1 MTDRPRLHVH
11 PPFGTDPTMPRAA
24 LPATEAERLA
34 ALRACDILDTRCEA
48 AFDDLTSLAAALTG
62 SPIAL
67 ISLVDADR
75 QWFKSRQ
82 GLEAEQTS
90 RDVSFCAHAILDPTR
105 LLVVGDA
112 ACDPRFADNPLVV
125 GDPKIRFYAGAPL
138 VNPDGHALGTLCV
151 IDHVPRELDVAQQR
165 TLVSLARAV
174 VTTIELH
181 RTALRVRDMA
191 LTDSLTGIANR
202 RAFLDA
208 LAEAIACQRRDG
220 EAFALLYLDLDGFK
234 RVNDVHGHAAGDA
247 VLQDVSAALV
257 SCMRRA
263 DLPARIGG
271 DEFAAILTGIDDAD
285 VPAVAERVRLAVRAR
300 MALLDRPVTASVG
313 AVSFLGAPADEA
325 RAIAVVDAL
334 MYAAKAAGK
343 DRVMHRSFGGEV
355 AAATLQPPDGLVA

>member
-1 MTDRPRLHVH
+1 
-11 PPFGTDPTMPRAA
+11 MPRAA

-82 GLEAEQTS
+82 GLDAEQTS
-90 RDVSFCAHAILDPTR
+90 RDASFCAHAILDPTR
-105 LLVVGDA
+105 LLMVKDA
-112 ACDPRFADNPLVV
+112 ARDPRFADNPLVT
-125 GDPKIRFYAGAPL
+125 GEPKIRFYAGAPL
-138 VNPDGHALGTLCV
+138 VTPDGHALGTLCV
-151 IDHVPRELDVAQQR
+151 IDHVPRALDTIQQR
-165 TLVSLARAV
+165 TLTSLARAV

-181 RTALRVRDMA
+181 RTAIRVRDMA
-191 LTDSLTGIANR
+191 LTDPLTGIANR

-220 EAFALLYLDLDGFK
+220 DAFGLLYLDLDGFK
-234 RVNDVHGHAAGDA
+234 RVNDMHGHAAGDA
-247 VLQDVSAALV
+247 VLRDVSAALA

-271 DEFAAILTGIDDAD
+271 DELAAILTGIEGVN
-285 VPAVAERVRLAVRAR
+285 VPAIAERVRLAVRAR
-300 MALLDRPVTASVG
+300 MALLDRPVTVSVG

-325 RAIAVVDAL
+325 GAIAAVDSL

-343 DRVMHRSFGGEV
+343 DRVMHCSVGEET
-355 AAATLQPPDGLVA
+355 ATPAPQPAVDLVA